1 MNAITNKMIPDE
13 LDILQK
19 RFDKLSL
26 LILTSNGLA
35 ASAYFTDEE
44 IKSIKD
50 DIVLNK
56 EELIELINKSINR
69 INKLLFLLRNREE
82 NYV

>member
-1 MNAITNKMIPDE
+1 MNAIKDKLIPDE
-13 LDILQK
+13 LDILQR

-26 LILTSNGLA
+26 LILTSNGLTP
-35 ASAYFTDEE
+35 SAYFTDEE